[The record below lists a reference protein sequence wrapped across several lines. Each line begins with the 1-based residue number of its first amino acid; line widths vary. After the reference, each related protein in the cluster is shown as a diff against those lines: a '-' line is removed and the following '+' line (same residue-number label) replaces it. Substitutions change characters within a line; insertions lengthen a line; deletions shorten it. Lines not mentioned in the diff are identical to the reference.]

1 MKSTKFLI
9 PVVLFGSAIMFG
21 SCSGSAKKEA
31 EKEAKKQVQTV
42 KAVVIAEEL
51 KKECVEIYNQTAS
64 EQNKFIEN
72 LAEMKSEL
80 ADVPVKFFMPLNVAG
95 RAQTLWQKAQ
105 VLGFYNVDRNVD
117 KFLFGGNNGNAERE
131 ASMLSLAT
139 DLNLSTDF
147 INGDELNS
155 DNRAETLQKIN
166 DFNTQMFAKAL
177 DNDNA
182 QFATVSMAYSIIE
195 STICKIG
202 LAKLWDDEVDQQK
215 IFNVVIE
222 QMEMLRNFTK
232 LYTTLK
238 PYYDSLSPLEPLV
251 QKIQKV
257 ANADKGTE
265 LDNALYDYISYAN
278 EMRDHVLTEF
288 NLVVK

>member
-9 PVVLFGSAIMFG
+9 PVVLFGSALMLG

-31 EKEAKKQVQTV
+31 EKEAKKHVQTV

-72 LAEMKSEL
+72 LTEMKSEL

-95 RAQTLWQKAQ
+95 RAQTSWQKAQ

-147 INGDELNS
+147 INGYELNS

-202 LAKLWDDEVDQQK
+202 LAKLLDDEVDQLK
-215 IFNVVIE
+215 IFSVVLE

-257 ANADKGTE
+257 ANADEGTE

-278 EMRDHVLTEF
+278 EMRDHVITEF